1 MSAGT
6 AAGRGDPPS
15 PEERVVALQA
25 ELAEVKTAAKA
36 HVGKVEQRQD
46 LSAAVLAGRSSPE
59 EIEAAMAD
67 NEELAVLTPEL
78 RASLGR
84 VEQRQAA
91 LAAKAQKVAELRYTT
106 TAAKLRKLGL
116 NPQRFTPTAEGMG
129 GPSEPTDGKAAPAE
143 TRSAEQLRRAE
154 EQTSE

>member
-1 MSAGT
+1 M
-6 AAGRGDPPS
+6 
-15 PEERVVALQA
+15 
-25 ELAEVKTAAKA
+25 
-36 HVGKVEQRQD
+36 
-46 LSAAVLAGRSSPE
+46 AAVFAGRSSPE

-116 NPQRFTPTAEGMG
+116 NPQRFTPKAEGMG
-129 GPSEPTDGKAAPAE
+129 GPYEPIDGKAATAE
-143 TRSAEQLRRAE
+143 DRKSTRLNSSHSCASRMP
-154 EQTSE
+154 SP

>member
-106 TAAKLRKLGL
+106 TAATLRRLGL
-116 NPQRFTPTAEGMG
+116 NPQSFTPKAEGLG
-129 GPSEPTDGKAAPAE
+129 GPNEPLDGKDATAQARTDPPC
-143 TRSAEQLRRAE
+143 RA
-154 EQTSE
+154 TCRK